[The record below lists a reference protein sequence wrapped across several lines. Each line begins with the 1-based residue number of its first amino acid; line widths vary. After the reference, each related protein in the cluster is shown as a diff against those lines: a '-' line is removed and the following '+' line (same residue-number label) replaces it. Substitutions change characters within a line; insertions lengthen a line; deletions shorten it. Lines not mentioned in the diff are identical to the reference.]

1 MTEQKVKKRGWVK
14 NAAIIFLAVMLV
26 LTFFSNTIMN
36 RSLPEVAVQ
45 YVQSGTITAKI
56 RGSGTVT
63 ANESYEV
70 KTAQAR
76 KVLSVP
82 VKVGDEVK
90 VGDTLVLFAD
100 AESTQIKEAQDAL
113 DAAVL
118 AYKKKLIDATGG
130 ADYAKENR
138 DIQIAQKNLDKAKA
152 DRLANAV
159 TAQDLATAEQ
169 NVNTATTESEIQ
181 KAKVDALAE
190 QLSGMTPPND
200 TTDYPTIRRKQA
212 ELAAA
217 KAELPG
223 VELTYKDGY
232 DNLVNHANAWMKSI
246 NLTPAQQ
253 NAQRATYIKALS
265 GRMDAQIPATN
276 QPENVNLP
284 YQSNGKTVTV
294 PLADAKAMVEAYTSI
309 STLQDKITT
318 LTAEINALSGSGIT
332 GDWNYNTVKTQ
343 LKEAREKQATIDG
356 VLKRYQANLQTVK
369 DKFTKWEAADKAV
382 DDNQSALE
390 TAMFTLSEKRK
401 ADGKAQ
407 ATESL
412 DLADMKSK
420 MDKQS
425 KLLSELKAGGTGAV
439 VKSEVN
445 GIVKTIN
452 VTAGNTTD
460 AATPLAVVEVPDRGF
475 GLTFSVTT
483 EQSKKLK
490 MGDEAEITSNYWG
503 GDKTTAT
510 LVGIKSDPEKPGTN
524 KLLVF
529 KLEGDVESGAQMSIS
544 IGERGAN
551 YEAIIPSSALRSD
564 SNGSFVLA
572 VMPKSSPLGNRYI
585 AQRVDVKVLASD
597 DKSTAVSGGI
607 TSSDMVVTTSTKP
620 IEPGT
625 QVRLPDA
632 G

>member
-1 MTEQKVKKRGWVK
+1 M
-14 NAAIIFLAVMLV
+14 
-26 LTFFSNTIMN
+26 
-36 RSLPEVAVQ
+36 
-45 YVQSGTITAKI
+45 
-56 RGSGTVT
+56 
-63 ANESYEV
+63 SY
-70 KTAQAR
+70 
-76 KVLSVP
+76 
-82 VKVGDEVK
+82 
-90 VGDTLVLFAD
+90 
-100 AESTQIKEAQDAL
+100 
-113 DAAVL
+113 
-118 AYKKKLIDATGG
+118 
-130 ADYAKENR
+130 
-138 DIQIAQKNLDKAKA
+138 
-152 DRLANAV
+152 
-159 TAQDLATAEQ
+159 
-169 NVNTATTESEIQ
+169 
-181 KAKVDALAE
+181 
-190 QLSGMTPPND
+190 
-200 TTDYPTIRRKQA
+200 
-212 ELAAA
+212 
-217 KAELPG
+217 
-223 VELTYKDGY
+223 
-232 DNLVNHANAWMKSI
+232 
-246 NLTPAQQ
+246 
-253 NAQRATYIKALS
+253 
-265 GRMDAQIPATN
+265 
-276 QPENVNLP
+276 
-284 YQSNGKTVTV
+284 
-294 PLADAKAMVEAYTSI
+294 ADAKAMVDAYTAI
-309 STLQDKITT
+309 SSLQDKITT
-318 LTAEINALSGSGIT
+318 LTAQINALSGSGIT

>member
-190 QLSGMTPPND
+190 Q
-200 TTDYPTIRRKQA
+200 
-212 ELAAA
+212 
-217 KAELPG
+217 
-223 VELTYKDGY
+223 
-232 DNLVNHANAWMKSI
+232 
-246 NLTPAQQ
+246 
-253 NAQRATYIKALS
+253 
-265 GRMDAQIPATN
+265 
-276 QPENVNLP
+276 
-284 YQSNGKTVTV
+284 
-294 PLADAKAMVEAYTSI
+294 
-309 STLQDKITT
+309 
-318 LTAEINALSGSGIT
+318 
-332 GDWNYNTVKTQ
+332 
-343 LKEAREKQATIDG
+343 
-356 VLKRYQANLQTVK
+356 
-369 DKFTKWEAADKAV
+369 
-382 DDNQSALE
+382 
-390 TAMFTLSEKRK
+390 
-401 ADGKAQ
+401 
-407 ATESL
+407 
-412 DLADMKSK
+412 
-420 MDKQS
+420 
-425 KLLSELKAGGTGAV
+425 
-439 VKSEVN
+439 
-445 GIVKTIN
+445 
-452 VTAGNTTD
+452 
-460 AATPLAVVEVPDRGF
+460 
-475 GLTFSVTT
+475 
-483 EQSKKLK
+483 
-490 MGDEAEITSNYWG
+490 
-503 GDKTTAT
+503 
-510 LVGIKSDPEKPGTN
+510 
-524 KLLVF
+524 
-529 KLEGDVESGAQMSIS
+529 
-544 IGERGAN
+544 
-551 YEAIIPSSALRSD
+551 
-564 SNGSFVLA
+564 
-572 VMPKSSPLGNRYI
+572 
-585 AQRVDVKVLASD
+585 
-597 DKSTAVSGGI
+597 
-607 TSSDMVVTTSTKP
+607 
-620 IEPGT
+620 
-625 QVRLPDA
+625 
-632 G
+632 